1 MSRIYTKKDNK
12 WNIYS
17 TIIDDFLFDRWVS
30 YDVLE
35 KWVIQDIVEDK
46 KQEIKSLLTDKP
58 VVNYMSYE
66 ELIKEYMPKGEEN
79 ESN

>member
-17 TIIDDFLFDRWVS
+17 TIIDDFLFGRWVS
-30 YDVLE
+30 YDDLE

-46 KQEIKSLLTDKP
+46 KQELKSLLTDKP

-66 ELIKEYMPKGEEN
+66 ELIKEYMPKGEK
-79 ESN
+79 